1 MMLQGCLLL
10 LCCLHATSRASRV
23 RGGSE
28 YSVPRHD
35 RLWYFENKLKEMI
48 SKGVQEGVK
57 DLATKTNVDEIVK
70 VSYVCEC
77 RS

>member
-1 MMLQGCLLL
+1 
-10 LCCLHATSRASRV
+10 
-23 RGGSE
+23 
-28 YSVPRHD
+28 VPRHD